1 MTEYGLLLVTL
12 TESPE
17 FPMNVLEVL
26 NIDCV
31 KVPLVAHDKRGVI
44 SELVD
49 ALSAS
54 GAVSDA
60 EVVKQIVWQREAQR
74 STGIGEGLALP
85 HGKSPAVKR
94 IAMAIGKPAQPME
107 YDSIDKKPV
116 RLIVLLVSPP
126 EAVSEHIQALGRVSR
141 LMTNPEFR
149 EKLYSAPSAD
159 ALYSLFRKAETAE

>member
-1 MTEYGLLLVTL
+1 
-12 TESPE
+12 
-17 FPMNVLEVL
+17 MNVLEVL

-31 KVPLVAHDKRGVI
+31 KVPMVAQDKRGVI
-44 SELVD
+44 GELVD
-49 ALSAS
+49 ALTAS
-54 GAVSDA
+54 GAVADA
-60 EVVKQIVWQREAQR
+60 EAVKQIVWQREAQR

-85 HGKSPAVKR
+85 HGKSSAVKR

-149 EKLYSAPSAD
+149 EKLYSSQSAD

>member
-1 MTEYGLLLVTL
+1 
-12 TESPE
+12 
-17 FPMNVLEVL
+17 MNVLEVL

-54 GAVSDA
+54 GAVTDA
-60 EVVKQIVWQREAQR
+60 DVVKQIVWQRESQR

-85 HGKSPAVKR
+85 HGKSSAVKR

-116 RLIVLLVSPP
+116 QLVILLVSPP
-126 EAVSEHIQALGRVSR
+126 DKKDEHIQALGKISKI
-141 LMTNPEFR
+141 MTSAEFR
-149 EKLYSAPSAD
+149 QRAYAAQSPMELYA
-159 ALYSLFRKAETAE
+159 LFREAES

>member
-1 MTEYGLLLVTL
+1 
-12 TESPE
+12 
-17 FPMNVLEVL
+17 MNVLEVL

-54 GAVSDA
+54 GAVTDA
-60 EVVKQIVWQREAQR
+60 DVVKQIVWQRESQR

-85 HGKSPAVKR
+85 HGKSSAVKR

-126 EAVSEHIQALGRVSR
+126 EAVSERRYFLHRPVPRRPAATDHLRAV
-141 LMTNPEFR
+141 L
-149 EKLYSAPSAD
+149 
-159 ALYSLFRKAETAE
+159 

>member
-1 MTEYGLLLVTL
+1 
-12 TESPE
+12 
-17 FPMNVLEVL
+17 
-26 NIDCV
+26 
-31 KVPLVAHDKRGVI
+31 LVAHDKRGVI

-54 GAVSDA
+54 GAVTDA
-60 EVVKQIVWQREAQR
+60 DVVKQIVWQRESQR

>member
-1 MTEYGLLLVTL
+1 
-12 TESPE
+12 
-17 FPMNVLEVL
+17 
-26 NIDCV
+26 
-31 KVPLVAHDKRGVI
+31 LVAHDKRGVI

-54 GAVSDA
+54 GAVTDA
-60 EVVKQIVWQREAQR
+60 DVVKQIVWQRESQR

-85 HGKSPAVKR
+85 HGKSSAVKR

-107 YDSIDKKPV
+107 YESIDKKPV